1 MALLEAEA
9 HGYVVTGG
17 EIDLHG
23 DGGIALVSPD
33 TENEPISVEKWAR
46 AKPCYLRFGALP
58 KSGKSR
64 NHRDDIEEAGVSV
77 FRGLL
82 SPDDEAAV
90 VVASNFETGSAVS
103 CLRDNRDAFVVTG
116 EETGFGSDGEPVL
129 GNVRIL
135 REVRV
140 TEILARTR

>member
-1 MALLEAEA
+1 M
-9 HGYVVTGG
+9 VCRT
-17 EIDLHG
+17 
-23 DGGIALVSPD
+23 
-33 TENEPISVEKWAR
+33 
-46 AKPCYLRFGALP
+46 AKIRTRWR
-58 KSGKSR
+58 R

-82 SPDDEAAV
+82 SPDNEAAI

-135 REVRV
+135 HKTLITEVFM
-140 TEILARTR
+140 RTRQE